1 MSSSAG
7 HGGGRERPQN
17 ADRVRV
23 ELRRAREM
31 PRKDLL
37 IRFFFGAG
45 VSLLA
50 AVVSKLFG
58 PFIGGVF
65 LAFPAILLA
74 SLTLRAKEEGLRSA
88 RDDARGA
95 ALGTIGLLA
104 FALTAAV
111 LLRHHSAWL
120 ALAVATAAWTVVSRW
135 VCRRPRGRSGRRRNR
150 TRRTSWLVHSRP
162 APPDDQRPERVYTSM
177 CEPMMTVRSRGRP
190 KYSAASAVM

>member
-1 MSSSAG
+1 MTSSAG
-7 HGGGRERPQN
+7 HGGGRGQPQN
-17 ADRVRV
+17 ADRVRL

-45 VSLLA
+45 VSVLA
-50 AVVSKLFG
+50 AVVSKLAG
-58 PFIGGVF
+58 PFVGGVF

-74 SLTLRAKEEGLRSA
+74 SLTLVAKEEGLRSA

-104 FALTAAV
+104 FALTTAV

-120 ALAVATAAWTVVSRW
+120 ALAVATSAWIVVSLGGYAVVRAA
-135 VCRRPRGRSGRRRNR
+135 GAGSDETG
-150 TRRTSWLVHSRP
+150 
-162 APPDDQRPERVYTSM
+162 PEQ
-177 CEPMMTVRSRGRP
+177 PG
-190 KYSAASAVM
+190 A